1 MKTYIHYLLASFGL
15 SLILTITRIA
25 SKTEPLSL
33 LEQIYFFVATGFFVG
48 SFAYLGKLV
57 RDFVMPDAIVTTSAV
72 DSFKQ
77 KLFWA
82 IGPQVIGAV
91 IGFMATQGLHN
102 NLFVKMKSPPAKEI
116 QSMEYENS
124 EIENGEM
131 DPSTISHESN

>member
-1 MKTYIHYLLASFGL
+1 MKTYKHYLLASFGL
-15 SLILTITRIA
+15 SLVISITRIV
-25 SKTEPLSL
+25 SKTDSLSL
-33 LEQIYFFVATGFFVG
+33 LEHIYFFVATGLFVG
-48 SFAYLGKLV
+48 SFSYLGKLV

-77 KLFWA
+77 KLFWS

-102 NLFVKMKSPPAKEI
+102 NLFVMMKSPPAQETQNI
-116 QSMEYENS
+116 EYENS

-131 DPSTISHESN
+131 DPSLISKESN